1 MRILIA
7 VPSITLG
14 SGLSKYILSLA
25 SLLINAGHK
34 IAVVTTHTI
43 DPEYEKS
50 VLCNCGVEDL
60 AQFGAYSKL
69 TKYFKCW
76 EYIRKFKADILIN
89 NYDGLVQILLPL
101 LKGIKIV
108 HVLHNDRDDFYR
120 VGSINGKYVAGWIAP
135 TRAIADKF
143 NEYTHN
149 KYVKLVQV
157 IPHGV
162 ESGSNIDCCHTCKE
176 LIFVG
181 VHHWHKGIKILP
193 EIVNRLKKNGYNFHF
208 TIVGTGAKSGWLQ
221 DAMSDHVKSGHVTFT
236 GVITADEVYRLQ
248 AGADIFLYP
257 THTDAFGLV
266 IAEAMMNATVPVI
279 TRLDGI
285 TDNLVDDGVNGF
297 LLPQDDIEAF
307 VQRISLLIC
316 DQELL
321 AKMKASALNKAKTEF
336 SLSKMSENYLTYLNL
351 IK

>member
-1 MRILIA
+1 M
-7 VPSITLG
+7 
-14 SGLSKYILSLA
+14 
-25 SLLINAGHK
+25 
-34 IAVVTTHTI
+34 
-43 DPEYEKS
+43 
-50 VLCNCGVEDL
+50 
-60 AQFGAYSKL
+60 AQFGSYSKF

-76 EYIRKFKADILIN
+76 SYIRKFKADILIN
-89 NYDGLVQILLPL
+89 NYDGLVQILLPFVR
-101 LKGIKIV
+101 GIKTV
-108 HVLHNDRDDFYR
+108 HVIHNDRDDFYR

-143 NEYTHN
+143 NEYTNN
-149 KYVKLVQV
+149 KYVEMVQV

-162 ESGSNIDCCHTCKE
+162 ESGLPISSGATCRE

-193 EIVNRLKKNGYNFHF
+193 EIVSRLKKAGYNFHF
-208 TIVGTGAKSGWLQ
+208 TIVGTGAKSEWLQ
-221 DAMSDHVKSGHVTFT
+221 DAMSDHVRSGHVTFT
-236 GVITADEVYRLQ
+236 GVITAEEVYRLQ
-248 AGADIFLYP
+248 AIADIFLYP

-316 DQELL
+316 DSNLL
-321 AKMKASALNKAKTEF
+321 AKMKASALKKAKAEF
-336 SLSKMSENYLTYLNL
+336 SLTRMSENYLKYLNHL